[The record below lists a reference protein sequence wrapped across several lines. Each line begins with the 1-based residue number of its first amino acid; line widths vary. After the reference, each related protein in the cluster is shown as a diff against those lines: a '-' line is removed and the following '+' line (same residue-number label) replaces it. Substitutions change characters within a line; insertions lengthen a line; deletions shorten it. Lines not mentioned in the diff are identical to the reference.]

1 MPRGLADAAGLQRR
15 RHALKSLADL
25 RTIGNQA
32 QRLSTR
38 REHPMLA
45 NRFAILIF
53 ATLLLAAAPVVAS
66 AEPRDPG
73 QYFFDQTFGDFS
85 EELQNARDQGKHGLL
100 LMFEMDECPF
110 CHRMKTTVLNQP
122 AVQDYFKAHFLIFPV
137 DVEGDIEVT
146 DFEGNATAQ
155 KDLALKQFRVRAT
168 PVFAFFDL
176 DGNLVA
182 RYTGATRDSDEFMLL
197 GQYVV
202 EGAYKDTTFTK
213 YKHAHQQKSAASS
226 SSADLQ
232 ASGAGAD

>member
-1 MPRGLADAAGLQRR
+1 MP
-15 RHALKSLADL
+15 
-25 RTIGNQA
+25 
-32 QRLSTR
+32 
-38 REHPMLA
+38 A
-45 NRFAILIF
+45 NRFAILISV
-53 ATLLLAAAPVVAS
+53 TLLLAAQVGAAA
-66 AEPRDPG
+66 AETRDPG

-85 EELQNARDQGKHGLL
+85 EELQNARDEGKRGLL

-122 AVQDYFKAHFLIFPV
+122 AVQDYFKAHFMIFPV
-137 DVEGDIEVT
+137 DVEGDVEVT
-146 DFEGNATAQ
+146 DFDGNAIAQ
-155 KDLALKQFRVRAT
+155 KDFALKQFRVRAT

-213 YKHAHQQKSAASS
+213 YKHAHRDKTAASAPA
-226 SSADLQ
+226 ADVQ
-232 ASGAGAD
+232 ASSAGADCSDFV